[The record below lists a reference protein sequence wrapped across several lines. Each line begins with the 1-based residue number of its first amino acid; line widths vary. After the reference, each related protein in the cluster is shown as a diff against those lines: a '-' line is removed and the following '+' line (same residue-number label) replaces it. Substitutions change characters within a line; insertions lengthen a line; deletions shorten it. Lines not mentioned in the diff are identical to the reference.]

1 MTSTFDLYL
10 PAVSGD
16 VTVVRE
22 GARLILEMEVE
33 SGVPIKVKDPDQI
46 IDAKMVEEV
55 KRELAR

>member
-16 VTVVRE
+16 VTVERE